1 MRRLLGLL
9 AVVAVAAAGCH
20 VLQSA
25 ATLPERNT
33 VVLQQ
38 LVLYTDFRLPKQHRL
53 LEELVAL
60 RADVST
66 RLNLPTSD
74 EPIHV
79 FLFET
84 PDEFRGFMQRN
95 YPTLPSR
102 RAFFVETDTRL
113 AVYAFWGDRIAEDL
127 RHEVSHGYM
136 HAVVP
141 NLPLWL
147 DEGLAEYFEVSRGNE
162 GLNRPHLD
170 ELLFR
175 YEQGAWKPDLVR
187 LEQFTDVADMEQID
201 YAESWAWAHWLLT
214 TTPERRRMLHAYLD
228 ALRDRL
234 PAPPLSVQI
243 REHAPRLNEAL
254 IEHLKGLSK
263 VPERI

>member
-1 MRRLLGLL
+1 MRRVLGLL
-9 AVVAVAAAGCH
+9 AVVAVAAVGCH
-20 VLQSA
+20 VLHSA
-25 ATLPERNT
+25 GTLPERNT
-33 VVLQQ
+33 VVMQQ
-38 LVLYTDFRLPKQHRL
+38 LVLYTDFRLPRQHRL

-84 PDEFRGFMQRN
+84 PEEFRGFMGRN

-136 HAVVP
+136 HAVVA

-147 DEGLAEYFEVSRGNE
+147 DEGLAEYFEVSRGTR
-162 GLNRPHLD
+162 G
-170 ELLFR
+170 
-175 YEQGAWKPDLVR
+175 
-187 LEQFTDVADMEQID
+187 
-201 YAESWAWAHWLLT
+201 
-214 TTPERRRMLHAYLD
+214 
-228 ALRDRL
+228 
-234 PAPPLSVQI
+234 
-243 REHAPRLNEAL
+243 
-254 IEHLKGLSK
+254 
-263 VPERI
+263 

>member
-1 MRRLLGLL
+1 MRRIWALL
-9 AVVAVAAAGCH
+9 AVMAAAIMGCH
-20 VLQSA
+20 ILHPA
-25 ATLPERNT
+25 PTLPDRNT

-38 LVLYTDFRLPKQHRL
+38 LVLYADFRLPRQHRL
-53 LEELVAL
+53 LEELTAL

-84 PDEFRGFMQRN
+84 TDEFRGFMQRN

-113 AVYAFWGDRIAEDL
+113 AVYAYWGDRVAEDL
-127 RHEVSHGYM
+127 RHEVSHGYL

-147 DEGLAEYFEVSRGNE
+147 DEGLAEYFEVSRGNN

-175 YEQGAWKPDLVR
+175 YQQGTWKPDLVR
-187 LEQFTDVADMEQID
+187 LEQFTDIADMEQME
-201 YAESWAWAHWLLT
+201 YAEAWAWAHWLLH
-214 TTPERRRMLHAYLD
+214 TTPERRRMLHAYLQ
-228 ALRDRL
+228 ALRERL
-234 PAPPLSVQI
+234 TAPPLSVQI
-243 REHAPRLNEAL
+243 REHEPRWNETLVA
-254 IEHLKGLSK
+254 HLKLLASAPGQ
-263 VPERI
+263 R